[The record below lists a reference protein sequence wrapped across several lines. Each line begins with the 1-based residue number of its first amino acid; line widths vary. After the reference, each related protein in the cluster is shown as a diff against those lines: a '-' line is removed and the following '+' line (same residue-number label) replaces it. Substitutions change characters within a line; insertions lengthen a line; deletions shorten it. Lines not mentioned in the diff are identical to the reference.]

1 MVSPH
6 YIYVFAYTENS
17 QHSSNNSHDFFR
29 YIIPESPRWLLAKG
43 RTDELIKTIEQ
54 AAQLNKL
61 VLPENYK
68 HCLSVLNMK
77 SSEKVSFFAI
87 FRTKYLRTSVVLF
100 IFWLCLMQIYNGTTL
115 ELGKLS
121 KNIYTSTVSF
131 MYIYMHFIT
140 SYNPKMVYKLPQ
152 GIH

>member
-1 MVSPH
+1 
-6 YIYVFAYTENS
+6 
-17 QHSSNNSHDFFR
+17 
-29 YIIPESPRWLLAKG
+29 
-43 RTDELIKTIEQ
+43 
-54 AAQLNKL
+54 
-61 VLPENYK
+61 
-68 HCLSVLNMK
+68 MK

-152 GIH
+152 GIHQHSRIDSNISKYPSCMQFWTTYKSICIYNYSWAQCSCHEFCDTRKSIDHNNTNCD